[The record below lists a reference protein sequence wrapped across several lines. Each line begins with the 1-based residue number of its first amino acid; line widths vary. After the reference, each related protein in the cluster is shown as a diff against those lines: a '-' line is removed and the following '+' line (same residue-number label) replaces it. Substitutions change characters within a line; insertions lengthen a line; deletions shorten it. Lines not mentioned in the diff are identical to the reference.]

1 MTHEKMVTKM
11 LKNPN
16 VRAEYDRLNREEFA
30 ILDEILAS
38 RRAAGLSQAQVS
50 FVLYPEVDLNK
61 RSVRAN
67 TVILL
72 LYEKSQ
78 MKFN

>member
-16 VRAEYDRLNREEFA
+16 VRTEYDRLNRQEFA
-30 ILDEILAS
+30 ILDEILAA

-50 FVLYPEVDLNK
+50 FVLYPEADLNK